1 MISLVQGAPKSLQ
14 FQWQTSFGPNLET
27 PPVSDPWDVGLF
39 HGFITSHSLKHV
51 ETWNSPRDPGAHRGP
66 TWGPCSKSGGTWRDF
81 LHNYQHSLR
90 GGAMIQMLICQYTCV
105 FYIYIYIIKYYF
117 FFHIMCYPFVI
128 FCHHLSRIS
137 RFFQK
142 LMPFRGLF
150 STCRDGWDQADHG
163 RRLAQGVDGSV
174 ATFFGGRRGACRVC
188 GLKHLR

>member
-117 FFHIMCYPFVI
+117 FSYHVLSICHI
-128 FCHHLSRIS
+128 LSSLIS
-137 RFFQK
+137 DF
-142 LMPFRGLF
+142 
-150 STCRDGWDQADHG
+150 
-163 RRLAQGVDGSV
+163 
-174 ATFFGGRRGACRVC
+174 TFFSKSWCLSGVSFRPVGMVGIRLTMADVSP
-188 GLKHLR
+188 KA

>member
-14 FQWQTSFGPNLET
+14 FQRQTSFGPNLET

-117 FFHIMCYPFVI
+117 FFISCAIHLSYFVI
-128 FCHHLSRIS
+128 TYLGFHVFSKSWCLSGVS
-137 RFFQK
+137 
-142 LMPFRGLF
+142 FRPVGMVGIRL
-150 STCRDGWDQADHG
+150 TMADVSPK
-163 RRLAQGVDGSV
+163 A
-174 ATFFGGRRGACRVC
+174 
-188 GLKHLR
+188 